1 MSRQQ
6 RFPSASSRPEQR
18 PEVIALLVAL
28 EGPESGPRVWGE
40 RLSVPPSTHTR
51 PSNEWGLQLSP
62 PPPPGHVCHG
72 HGPAYGVM
80 LPWGIRKVQSSSG
93 EEAGPLP
100 EVLDDWG

>member
-1 MSRQQ
+1 MGRAAQCPSQHTHEAQQ
-6 RFPSASSRPEQR
+6 RVGAATLTP
-18 PEVIALLVAL
+18 
-28 EGPESGPRVWGE
+28 
-40 RLSVPPSTHTR
+40 T
-51 PSNEWGLQLSP
+51 
-62 PPPPGHVCHG
+62 PPGHVCHG